1 MNTDR
6 LKKLVEQIHKIADVP
21 GRSKGDKK
29 PIDIPGATSP
39 PAKPAGVP
47 TKSTSTNG
55 VPQRGTHSVPT
66 GPRSGGSSKEIRAM
80 QDAMQR
86 LAKTV
91 SSSINYDQL
100 KKGLAQKDPADKKQ
114 FEAAYGQDAFS
125 NFIVNRYLR
134 NSKVKGVEYSLDPTQ
149 SKMEDKSKD
158 TSDLNYMFIVLD
170 TLNRI
175 GNPKA
180 GENNSDGAWGPRT
193 NNALQNTA
201 AIADSVMKLGKELGM
216 QSSAFDANK
225 IGELPALI
233 PATDKEISLEEKLKR
248 APVITQIL
256 NGVNALFLDFKEQV
270 QNDPTYKNIIVGRQP
285 IFSHGPAKKGIDK
298 SQGEQRILDNLGNPN
313 YGFTTNPQYSFPVT
327 IPPNYLKLM
336 PQPVPAMS
344 VNVSHLLSM
353 ESFEKW
359 ASGTHLNYLKQSNP
373 DTYRN
378 LLSVILTQ
386 IQDQIKTKLSGPAP
400 VAPQPSNEISTTRK

>member
-1 MNTDR
+1 MSNY
-6 LKKLVEQIHKIADVP
+6 LKYFKSEFEKY
-21 GRSKGDKK
+21 GRYKSNSAA
-29 PIDIPGATSP
+29 PGASSTPATGSP
-39 PAKPAGVP
+39 ATPAASSTTPTAPVSGGRYKPHDASRDQP
-47 TKSTSTNG
+47 AM
-55 VPQRGTHSVPT
+55 RGA
-66 GPRSGGSSKEIRAM
+66 GSSKEIRAM

-114 FEAAYGQDAFS
+114 FESAYGQDAFS

-134 NSKVKGVEYSLDPTQ
+134 NSKVKGVEYSIDPTQ
-149 SKMEDKSKD
+149 TKMEDKSKD

-180 GENNSDGAWGPRT
+180 GENNSDGVWGPRT

-270 QNDPTYKNIIVGRQP
+270 QNDPTYKNIIIGRQP
-285 IFSHGPAKKGIDK
+285 IFSHGPAKKGIDMSEGERAIHNDLLLKNIQSQYVRGSDATFQISVPENYAKMIPGLK
-298 SQGEQRILDNLGNPN
+298 SSTLNIN
-313 YGFTTNPQYSFPVT
+313 
-327 IPPNYLKLM
+327 
-336 PQPVPAMS
+336 AA
-344 VNVSHLLSM
+344 HLLSQ
-353 ESFEKW
+353 EIFQNAVTAADPALK
-359 ASGTHLNYLKQSNP
+359 NYQQSNP
-373 DTYRN
+373 GTFKN
-378 LLSVILTQ
+378 LLKEILAQ
-386 IQDQIKTKLSGPAP
+386 VNAQVEQKSKGPA
-400 VAPQPSNEISTTRK
+400 VAAPLQTTR